1 MGKKLN
7 ISRFRPLLVSVL
19 SILFGFAAG
28 SLLLLASG
36 VDPMECYLYLFR
48 GGISTTTRIF
58 NTLANAI
65 LAKSD
70 QTRAMMERNF
80 ENGERETIIRTR
92 GIQ

>member
-1 MGKKLN
+1 MPECEVIQEIGYQEMC
-7 ISRFRPLLVSVL
+7 IRDRPCTIQLPEKVT
-19 SILFGFAAG
+19 AAYHAG
-28 SLLLLASG
+28 ALPL
-36 VDPMECYLYLFR
+36 
-48 GGISTTTRIF
+48 

>member
-65 LAKSD
+65 PLIFPACRLPLLIKPACSTLAL
-70 QTRAMMERNF
+70 QGR
-80 ENGERETIIRTR
+80 
-92 GIQ
+92 